1 MDCKLKDKLSIK
13 EVIALGQEI
22 KRKRLEMDI
31 TQKKLAELAGL
42 HRNYISYIENA
53 KIIPTIE
60 SLDSISKALNLN
72 SKCLI
77 ELIGGE

>member
-53 KIIPTIE
+53 KIIPTIG

>member
-1 MDCKLKDKLSIK
+1 MKDKLSIK